1 MEIEIRMGKNNI
13 LPYPKGQKEYMAF
26 IKLRGVAFLMCSA
39 VCMGLTE
46 RLIPTPQ
53 SLSQVLEDKIIVPH
67 L

>member
-1 MEIEIRMGKNNI
+1 MCKDNI
-13 LPYPKGQKEYMAF
+13 LPYPKGRKEF

-46 RLIPTPQ
+46 RLIPTPH
-53 SLSQVLEDKIIVPH
+53 SLLLKDKIIVPR